1 MKKDNVIKDE
11 IMTKRFTNIFVL
23 VALFK
28 TKAQFLPIGLKN
40 KGPEAVL

>member
-11 IMTKRFTNIFVL
+11 ITTKRLTNILVL

-28 TKAQFLPIGLKN
+28 TKAQFFPIGSKN
-40 KGPEAVL
+40 KGPEETL